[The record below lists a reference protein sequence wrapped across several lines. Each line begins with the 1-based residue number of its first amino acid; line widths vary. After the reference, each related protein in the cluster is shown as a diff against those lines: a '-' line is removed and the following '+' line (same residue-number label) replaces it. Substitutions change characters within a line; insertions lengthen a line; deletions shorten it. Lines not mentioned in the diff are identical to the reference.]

1 MSNKLTDGY
10 HRLKEQFEGKH
21 SQAYLCPAGI
31 VTIAIG
37 HVVLPTEAQKM
48 LGCSIAEAKRQIL
61 KDKSLWIKTAP
72 KLTDA
77 EIYSISDSDD
87 KWACDKVDKR
97 LKAWGATVNDDEYS
111 LLVDLVINGGPTFLD
126 GGIKTALQAKKNLD
140 AILFAPKFANAVV
153 PGKGPKPVPVT
164 GLTFRRYSFVWL
176 ALTGEAWRIG
186 SEGSTDK
193 DWAEVNLFLAKLTA
207 LLRIKGA
214 KNPLPYSCNRRE
226 NQRA

>member
-1 MSNKLTDGY
+1 MSDN
-10 HRLKEQFEGKH
+10 
-21 SQAYLCPAGI
+21 
-31 VTIAIG
+31 
-37 HVVLPTEAQKM
+37 
-48 LGCSIAEAKRQIL
+48 
-61 KDKSLWIKTAP
+61 
-72 KLTDA
+72 
-77 EIYSISDSDD
+77 DD
-87 KWACDKVDKR
+87 KWAIDSVNTR
-97 LKAWGATVNDDEYS
+97 LNNWKATVSDNEFA

-140 AILFAPKFANAVV
+140 AVLFAPHFANAVV
-153 PGKGPKPVPVT
+153 DGKRPKPVPVT

-193 DWAEVNLFLAKLTA
+193 DWAEVNVFLAKLTA

-214 KNPLPYSCNRRE
+214 KNPLPYPCNRRE